1 MWVYPWYTLEMTAT
15 TIKVSPETRD
25 RINELA
31 AGQGLTAGSMIEM
44 VLADYLWRQE
54 VALAKQQM
62 LDAPAEVWAA
72 YLEETRTMDS
82 SIADGLMVDPW

>member
-1 MWVYPWYTLEMTAT
+1 MTAT
-15 TIKVSPETRD
+15 TIKVSAETRD

-62 LDAPAEVWAA
+62 LDAPAEIWAA
-72 YLEETRTMDS
+72 YLEEAQTMDGS
-82 SIADGLMVDPW
+82 LADGLMVDPW

>member
-1 MWVYPWYTLEMTAT
+1 
-15 TIKVSPETRD
+15 
-25 RINELA
+25 
-31 AGQGLTAGSMIEM
+31 MIEK

-72 YLEETRTMDS
+72 YLEETQTMDGS
-82 SIADGLMVDPW
+82 LADGLMADPW

>member
-1 MWVYPWYTLEMTAT
+1 MTAT
-15 TIKVSPETRD
+15 TIKVSAETRD

-72 YLEETRTMDS
+72 YLEETQTMEGS
-82 SIADGLMVDPW
+82 LADGLMVDPW

>member
-1 MWVYPWYTLEMTAT
+1 MTAT

-72 YLEETRTMDS
+72 YLDETQTMDFS
-82 SIADGLMVDPW
+82 LADGLMVDPW